1 MSLYYEDE
9 SVTIYLGDCLEVM
22 ASLPDRSVTTVLT
35 DPPYSSGGRR
45 ENSRSLRKS
54 MNRSTDDDDWI
65 RGDAM
70 STHGFVYL
78 LRQCGVQWRR
88 LLSDGG
94 HVLSFIDWRMAGHL
108 AAALESA
115 DLRQHPMLVWDKDR
129 LGMGAIFRNQH
140 EFIVHMTAGTPTP
153 PARRDVANVLRF
165 SPIRDGDHPTE
176 KPDAL
181 LKTLLS
187 VVCTPGAVVLDPFAG
202 SGSALTAA
210 REMGFKAIGIEADE
224 RYAEVAAKRASQ
236 QAFDFSTLDAS

>member
-88 LLSDGG
+88 LLHDGG

-140 EFIVHMTAGTPTP
+140 EFIVHMTAGTPTA
-153 PARRDVANVLRF
+153 PARRDVPNVLRF
-165 SPIRDGDHPTE
+165 APVRDGDHPTE
-176 KPDAL
+176 KPDGL
-181 LKTLLS
+181 LKTLLT
-187 VVCTPGAVVLDPFAG
+187 VVAQPGSVVLDPFAG
-202 SGSALTAA
+202 SGSALVAA
-210 REMGFKAIGIEADE
+210 RELGHRAIGIEADE

-236 QAFDFSTLDAS
+236 QSFDFSGL